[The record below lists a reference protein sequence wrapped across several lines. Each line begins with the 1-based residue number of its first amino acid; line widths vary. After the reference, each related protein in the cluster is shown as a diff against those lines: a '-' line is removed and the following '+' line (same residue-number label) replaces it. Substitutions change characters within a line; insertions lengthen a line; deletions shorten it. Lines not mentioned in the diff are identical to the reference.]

1 LVTPEGKLLKTA
13 LFSLG
18 LIRSLLIVVV
28 VATVVAF
35 LGLRLAEGE
44 PPPPRTG
51 TLSTPV
57 PPDPSPEPAISE
69 PPSSITI
76 AGQEVALAPGMRY
89 SEGGVSSNPPPGPP
103 REIRTV
109 RYDPDPATQGNSWL
123 SLDEEGRLGGSH
135 IRPEDLAVFQ
145 PLLDAA
151 LPRLPTTATIAGKEF
166 TLAPGMRA
174 GQLLPARNSTTRV
187 WCIYYTSI
195 PAKPAMSLLCVDQD
209 WNTVRNEVD
218 PDDLAVYQPLLDSV
232 TSELPESV
240 VINGHEVWPLPG
252 AALVRVI
259 DDCPPASVTTD
270 PCRDVTYTIRR
281 SGTSFIIFDEE
292 EIITENLAPE
302 DRADFQP
309 ILDAL
314 E

>member
-1 LVTPEGKLLKTA
+1 MKKALL
-13 LFSLG
+13 SLG
-18 LIRSLLIVVV
+18 VARSVLIVAV
-28 VATVVAF
+28 VATVVTF
-35 LGLRLAEGE
+35 LGLRLAEGG

-51 TLSTPV
+51 TMSTPV
-57 PPDPSPEPAISE
+57 PTEPSPESPVAE

-76 AGQEVALAPGMRY
+76 AGKEVALAPGMRY
-89 SEGGVSSNPPPGPP
+89 SEGGVSTMPPPGPR

-151 LPRLPTTATIAGKEF
+151 LPRLPTTATIAGKEV

-209 WNTVRNEVD
+209 WNTVRNEID
-218 PDDLAVYQPLLDSV
+218 PEDLPLYQPLLD
-232 TSELPESV
+232 E
-240 VINGHEVWPLPG
+240 
-252 AALVRVI
+252 
-259 DDCPPASVTTD
+259 ASA
-270 PCRDVTYTIRR
+270 
-281 SGTSFIIFDEE
+281 S
-292 EIITENLAPE
+292 
-302 DRADFQP
+302 Q
-309 ILDAL
+309 
-314 E
+314 